1 MVNAK
6 KLLKKFRLPIDQAP
20 FRVGRVLSHHLIS
33 IYMVPYFPDTL
44 KGSWARERER
54 ERERGEGERER

>member
-6 KLLKKFRLPIDQAP
+6 KLFKKFMLPRAQAP

-33 IYMVPYFPDTL
+33 KYMVPYFPDTL
-44 KGSWARERER
+44 KGAWARQRERER
-54 ERERGEGERER
+54 EGERER